1 MAKKFVAWIGWRL
14 KIPVKCGLRDQIRAP
29 AACVTPIDLLVED
42 RFRMRQETGDASKMR
57 CGLGFRRFGSGRVHF
72 RDFEAPMPEMP
83 FFARYIKGL
92 GIATRAPGHRLPDR
106 VISRGLRKFACHA
119 MGRTES
125 AYFTGQTRVGMASPW
140 FAGPT
145 EEVPHFRP

>member
-1 MAKKFVAWIGWRL
+1 
-14 KIPVKCGLRDQIRAP
+14 
-29 AACVTPIDLLVED
+29 
-42 RFRMRQETGDASKMR
+42 MRQETGDASKMR

-125 AYFTGQTRVGMASPW
+125 AYFTGQIEGRGIGAPKSRKMARRGLNSTHK
-140 FAGPT
+140 G
-145 EEVPHFRP
+145 RK